1 MVGAKGTQSKDHGD
15 TDSTKEIPTAEV
27 KKPNAYMQAKRLTE
41 IETEIARLEATLK
54 MYEVQVANPE
64 VQSDPEEMAQVANAM
79 EEVTTKLETLYE
91 QWEALAE

>member
-1 MVGAKGTQSKDHGD
+1 
-15 TDSTKEIPTAEV
+15 
-27 KKPNAYMQAKRLTE
+27 MQAKRLTE

-64 VQSDPEEMAQVANAM
+64 VQTDLEEMAKVAHAM